1 MFGVDMVLKKGN
13 GDIFRIRGELFGRNK
28 IDIDEILLL
37 DDFIIRKESDLCGDM
52 IWFKEIILVV
62 INNNEFVVNNIVI
75 FLNIGFINDDNF
87 RINYYND

>member
-1 MFGVDMVLKKGN
+1 MVLKKGN